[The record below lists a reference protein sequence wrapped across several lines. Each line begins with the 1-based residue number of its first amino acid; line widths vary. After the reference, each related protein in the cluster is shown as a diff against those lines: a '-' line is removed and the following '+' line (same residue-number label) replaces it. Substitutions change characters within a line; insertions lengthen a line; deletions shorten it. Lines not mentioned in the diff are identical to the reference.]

1 MESWSVT
8 LLQCCL
14 SGFGGRPVFCYGVT
28 FSWLQVAEENK
39 QNKTTHCLMKGAHQN
54 QGRGILSPM
63 AVPQCP
69 LSIKFNILPASTV
82 EIFIAPFIFFF
93 QIKQYKVN
101 LNLRI
106 NKLANDSVHLFG
118 YSASVCTSLHTFE
131 LLYINTISLYFHN
144 EVRLS
149 F

>member
-1 MESWSVT
+1 MESWSVN

-93 QIKQYKVN
+93 KSSNIRWIWIWESISWQMTVSTYLDTQ
-101 LNLRI
+101 
-106 NKLANDSVHLFG
+106 
-118 YSASVCTSLHTFE
+118 
-131 LLYINTISLYFHN
+131 LLYVPLYIL
-144 EVRLS
+144 LS
-149 F
+149 FCTLIQYLYISTMR